1 MIAALSRLTERL
13 LDPSALPASP
23 PVRDVARGA
32 VISDR
37 APSVAAEGT
46 FILLDVSRRKKT
58 ALFDLAARFCL
69 TVEKAMQGPTSDPDS
84 WNIAV
89 IAQAAEAESRKS
101 ARAALGLL
109 ASRAHPETVWPA
121 LVARNALRFEDQGDR
136 LEAEMVAAGAM
147 AALRGVHPFVL
158 MRVMASRLG
167 QEYQAHASE
176 WITDR
181 LRRRKTPAEQL
192 IVPGDLPELLDEI
205 SADPTLLELA
215 LRAAGRE
222 MSAAALSGC
231 PDEHIKAA
239 KACFG
244 RIGGAVLGDSIRSY
258 RARLSTDEIADAQAA
273 FSELIR
279 ALKADRDLRVPV
291 KESDDDAESLLDPD
305 LVEDLSDL
313 ILELDQKLLK
323 SIIAPISASR
333 LAVLFPTMSPAARDR
348 ILKES
353 GTMKESRIINA
364 LEDMDQMGIHE
375 LTREAQSFAQRVLAA
390 FAPRGVTRGRQI
402 PVPAKVRSLL
412 SALLARE

>member
-1 MIAALSRLTERL
+1 M
-13 LDPSALPASP
+13 
-23 PVRDVARGA
+23 
-32 VISDR
+32 
-37 APSVAAEGT
+37 
-46 FILLDVSRRKKT
+46 
-58 ALFDLAARFCL
+58 
-69 TVEKAMQGPTSDPDS
+69 
-84 WNIAV
+84 
-89 IAQAAEAESRKS
+89 
-101 ARAALGLL
+101 
-109 ASRAHPETVWPA
+109 
-121 LVARNALRFEDQGDR
+121 
-136 LEAEMVAAGAM
+136 
-147 AALRGVHPFVL
+147 
-158 MRVMASRLG
+158 
-167 QEYQAHASE
+167 
-176 WITDR
+176 
-181 LRRRKTPAEQL
+181 
-192 IVPGDLPELLDEI
+192 
-205 SADPTLLELA
+205 
-215 LRAAGRE
+215 
-222 MSAAALSGC
+222 
-231 PDEHIKAA
+231 
-239 KACFG
+239 
-244 RIGGAVLGDSIRSY
+244 LGDSIRSY

-375 LTREAQSFAQRVLAA
+375 LTREAQSFAQRVLTA